1 MSWSRSRIAAAL
13 FVIALLGSAIPAA
26 SQTGRQVK
34 VVLEFQQK
42 GLDSRQ
48 GVQGQGG
55 VIVQDGRARGRG
67 GIAAQDTTTRTTR
80 SDGVFTIVQ
89 DGGTSSMMV
98 ASEVPYTAL
107 SWFRDYATGQGYA
120 AQATAWQRVG
130 TTLVVRPTILPDGQI
145 RVRLTPKV
153 SYFSPQGDGSIE
165 FNEAATEVIVPN
177 GRAMRIGGSTRGINQ
192 VTREI
197 LGYREQQSSSESS
210 FILTATIQQ

>member
-13 FVIALLGSAIPAA
+13 FAIALLGSAIPAA

-48 GVQGQGG
+48 
-55 VIVQDGRARGRG
+55 GRG

-145 RVRLTPKV
+145 RVRLTPEV
-153 SYFSPQGDGSIE
+153 SYFSPQG
-165 FNEAATEVIVPN
+165 
-177 GRAMRIGGSTRGINQ
+177 
-192 VTREI
+192 
-197 LGYREQQSSSESS
+197 
-210 FILTATIQQ
+210 

>member
-1 MSWSRSRIAAAL
+1 MTRSRFRIATA
-13 FVIALLGSAIPAA
+13 VVVSALLGSAMPAA
-26 SQTGRQVK
+26 AQTDRQVK

-42 GLDSRQ
+42 GLDSHQ
-48 GVQGQGG
+48 GAQGQGG
-55 VIVQDGRARGRG
+55 LVIQEGKVRGRG
-67 GIAAQDTTTRTTR
+67 GVAAQDTTTRTTR

-145 RVRLTPKV
+145 RVRLTPQV

-192 VTREI
+192 VTRQV

-210 FILTATIQQ
+210 FILTATIQ

>member
-1 MSWSRSRIAAAL
+1 MSWSRSRIAVAL
-13 FVIALLGSAIPAA
+13 FAIALVESAIPAA
-26 SQTGRQVK
+26 SQIGRQVK

-55 VIVQDGRARGRG
+55 VIVQDGKARGRG

-98 ASEVPYTAL
+98 ASEVPYTVL

-145 RVRLTPKV
+145 RVRLTPQV

-165 FNEAATEVIVPN
+165 FHEAATEVIVPN

-192 VTREI
+192 VTRQV